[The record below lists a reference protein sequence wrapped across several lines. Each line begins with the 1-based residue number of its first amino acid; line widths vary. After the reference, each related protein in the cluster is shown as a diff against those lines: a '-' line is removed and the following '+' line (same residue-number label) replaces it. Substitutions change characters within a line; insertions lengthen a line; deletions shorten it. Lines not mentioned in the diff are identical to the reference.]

1 MAQEYRFIPAGQELT
16 YKPDGTV
23 ALTGSPTISVSQGTA
38 ENVTNQGPA
47 RASNPGT
54 AAAGIAFNQ
63 GSLGTRSTASPSR
76 PDPKKLVKNPMEVF
90 ASNTVLWTLA
100 CLTPAQFNNPRLY
113 RNNPS
118 ELTNIVFSSAGR
130 FDSQRQKIFINS
142 TTANQ
147 APEYYINNF
156 MMKNIIGVNEA
167 TGNSNAVKFEFDI
180 IEPHSMGLLL
190 QSMQAAAINATYL
203 SYLDNAPFVLR
214 MDIQGFDQDGR
225 VISNIKPKFF
235 VLKLTGVKFTVNE
248 GGSTYKVDAIPYN
261 HQGFASLINIAYSDV
276 KLFAGGQGHVF
287 DILASDGPGSLTTF
301 LNNIEKKLLKEK
313 EIDQKDEYVIQFP
326 ILSSDWKSSAGNQAE
341 IKRAT
346 VDPNDPSI
354 LLKTATNNS
363 LIKIDPQLLDKNSI
377 ASAGFGFNQ
386 NSGGRPL
393 FKRASDQY
401 DEKTGVMIRDGM
413 TIDPKQRAFHFAQE
427 QSLTSIINQIILSSE
442 YAQEAL
448 DPQRLTPQGFIKWF
462 KLDVQIELLKQDA
475 LTGDYAKRITFRVV
489 PYLVHQSIFSN
500 ATSAPIGYTQLL
512 KDVVKEYQYIYTGQN
527 VDVLSFN
534 VEINNLFYSGSTPK
548 PDSAAAKTA
557 TQDQNRNENLPK
569 STQTGK
575 GASGEQVQAAQMGR
589 HRPHRDPRLLKG
601 YKGGSDQKSVEQNV
615 AETFQQV
622 FVSGTSADLVTIDL
636 ELLGD
641 PYWLVDSGMANHFS
655 SSFAPTDQITGD
667 GTMNYESGNVYIYLT
682 FRTPIDVNTT
692 TGLYDFSQ
700 VGEESPFGGIYRIVQ
715 CDNTFADGNWKQKLK
730 CIRMPGPQGPETI
743 PNIIPETVKA
753 INPETGEVYNKLAT
767 NKASTPAV
775 EIGPQEPP
783 KTSPIDN
790 SSANSSVTRTAVAD
804 NGAASSSANT
814 TDSLRNS
821 SRRAAKADADKK
833 ATKTTSN
840 QAQPVTG
847 FKYYRD
853 LGQK

>member
-1 MAQEYRFIPAGQELT
+1 MAQEYRFIPRGQELT

-38 ENVTNQGPA
+38 ENVSNQAPA
-47 RASNPGT
+47 RASNLL
-54 AAAGIAFNQ
+54 
-63 GSLGTRSTASPSR
+63 SLGVPTQTENSSSTIGLTR
-76 PDPKKLVKNPMEVF
+76 PDPDKLVKNPMEAF

-113 RNNPS
+113 RNDPG

-130 FDSQRQKIFINS
+130 FDSQRQKVFMS
-142 TTANQ
+142 SAGEAQ

-156 MMKNIIGVNEA
+156 MMKNIIGANEA

-203 SYLDNAPFVLR
+203 SYLNNAPYVLR
-214 MDIQGFDQDGR
+214 MDIQGYDQQG
-225 VISNIKPKFF
+225 IGTAIIKPKFF
-235 VLKLTGVKFTVNE
+235 VLKLTSVKFSVNE
-248 GGSTYKVDAIPYN
+248 SGSTYKVEGIPYN
-261 HQGFASLINIAYSDV
+261 HQGFSDAINISYSDV
-276 KLFAGGQGHVF
+276 KLFASGQGHVF
-287 DILASDGPGSLTTF
+287 DILSGGEGSLTAF
-301 LNNIEKKLLKEK
+301 LNKIEEQLVKEK
-313 EIDQKDEYVIQFP
+313 EITEKDEYVIQFP
-326 ILSSDWKSSAGNQAE
+326 ILASDWKSSAGNQAE

-346 VDPNDPSI
+346 VNPNAPDTTI
-354 LLKTATNNS
+354 TAVNNS
-363 LIKIDPQLLDKNSI
+363 LIKIDPQLLDQNSI
-377 ASAGFGFNQ
+377 ASASMGFDQ
-386 NSGGRPL
+386 SSGGRPL

-413 TIDPKQRAFHFAQE
+413 TVDPKQRAFHFAQE

-442 YAQEAL
+442 YATEAL

-462 KLDVQIELLKQDA
+462 KLDVQIELLEKDP

-489 PYLVHQSIFSN
+489 PYLVHQSIFAN

-534 VEINNLFYSGSTPK
+534 IQINNLFYAGSTPK
-548 PDSAAAKTA
+548 PDSTAAKTA
-557 TQDQNRNENLPK
+557 TQDQKPGEQLPS
-569 STQTGK
+569 STKTGK
-575 GASGEQVQAAQMGR
+575 GASGDKVQAAQMGR
-589 HRPHRDPRLLKG
+589 SRPHRDPRLLKG

-622 FVSGTSADLVTIDL
+622 FVSGNSADLVTVDL
-636 ELLGD
+636 EILGD
-641 PYWLVDSGMANHFS
+641 PYWLVDSGMSNHFS
-655 SSFAPTDQITGD
+655 SSFAPTDQITED

-682 FRTPIDVNTT
+682 FRTPVDVNTT

-715 CDNTFADGNWKQKLK
+715 CENTFSDGNWKQKLK
-730 CIRMPGPQGPETI
+730 CIRMPGPQGPET
-743 PNIIPETVKA
+743 VKA
-753 INPETGEVYNKLAT
+753 INPQTGEVDNKLVVS
-767 NKASTPAV
+767 KADTPATV
-775 EIGPQEPP
+775 IGPKEPP
-783 KTSPIDN
+783 KTSMVN
-790 SSANSSVTRTAVAD
+790 SGSSYTGGVGNATNGPTSRAAVAN
-804 NGAASSSANT
+804 NGAASKSANT

-821 SRRAAKADADKK
+821 SRRAAKAAADKK
-833 ATKTTSN
+833 ATKTTSD
-840 QAQPVTG
+840 QAPPVTG